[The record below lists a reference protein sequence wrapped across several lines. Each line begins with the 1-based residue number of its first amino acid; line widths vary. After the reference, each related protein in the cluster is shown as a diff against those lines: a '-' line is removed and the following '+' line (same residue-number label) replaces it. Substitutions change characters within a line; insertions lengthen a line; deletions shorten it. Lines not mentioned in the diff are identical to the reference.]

1 MFSGELI
8 ENSGLKGKKIGGAQV
23 SEKHANFIINVDNAK
38 ACDIKELIKVIK
50 DKVKEKDNIDLICEQ
65 EILEWK

>member
-1 MFSGELI
+1 ML
-8 ENSGLKGKKIGGAQV
+8 
-23 SEKHANFIINVDNAK
+23 IINVDNAK